1 VLLGD
6 DAAGVQ
12 HFTVSNGATSHEV
25 ALTFPGRHNAL
36 NATAAL
42 LLAVEAGAP
51 PEQCIAACASFR
63 GPARRFEVL
72 GEVSGVTVVDDY
84 AHHPTEVEVTIAA
97 ARERFPRRR
106 IIAIHTPHTYSRTRT
121 LLAEYAH
128 SFTGADVVVL
138 GPIEAARE
146 RGMEAIVSSHDV
158 AAEAGDARPVHVV
171 GSSAEAMELLTGMA
185 RPGDVLLVLS
195 LGGFDK
201 FAQRLVAALELA
213 RVP

>member
-1 VLLGD
+1 
-6 DAAGVQ
+6 
-12 HFTVSNGATSHEV
+12 
-25 ALTFPGRHNAL
+25 
-36 NATAAL
+36 
-42 LLAVEAGAP
+42 
-51 PEQCIAACASFR
+51 
-63 GPARRFEVL
+63 
-72 GEVSGVTVVDDY
+72 
-84 AHHPTEVEVTIAA
+84 
-97 ARERFPRRR
+97 
-106 IIAIHTPHTYSRTRT
+106 
-121 LLAEYAH
+121 
-128 SFTGADVVVL
+128 VVVL